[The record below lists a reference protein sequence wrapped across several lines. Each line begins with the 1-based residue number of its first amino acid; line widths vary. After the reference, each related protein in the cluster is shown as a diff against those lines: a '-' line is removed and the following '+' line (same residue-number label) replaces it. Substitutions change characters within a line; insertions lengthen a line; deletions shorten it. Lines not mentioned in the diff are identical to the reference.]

1 MAKGKV
7 EGPGC
12 AVVTGSARGIGA
24 ACVRALAAQGRNVV
38 INHTSA
44 GSAQAAEEL
53 ACEVAEGHGVQAHV
67 VCADVAQLSQAQKLV
82 EQAVARFGHIDV
94 LVNNAGITRDAL
106 LLRMSEQQ
114 FDEVISVDLK
124 GVFNVCRSAIGGMA
138 KQRSGRIVNISSLS
152 GVAGQAGQANY
163 SAAKAGVIGFTKAL
177 AREYAAR
184 GITCNAVA
192 PGFVATDMTA
202 NMNQK
207 VLDEMRGQIP
217 LGRVGQPQDIA
228 AAVAFLASEQ
238 AGYITGQVLQVDGGL
253 GI

>member
-44 GSAQAAEEL
+44 GSAQAAAEL
-53 ACEVAEGHGVQAHV
+53 AHEVAESNGVQVHV
-67 VCADVAQLSQAQKLV
+67 VQADVAQLAQAQQLV
-82 EQAVARFGHIDV
+82 EEAMAQFGHIDV

-114 FDEVISVDLK
+114 FDEVIGVDLK
-124 GVFNVCRSAIGGMA
+124 GVFNTCRSAIGGMA
-138 KQRSGRIVNISSLS
+138 KARSGRIVNISSLS
-152 GVAGQAGQANY
+152 GVVGQAGQANY
-163 SAAKAGVIGFTKAL
+163 SAAKAGVIGFTKAV

-202 NMNQK
+202 GMNQK
-207 VLDEMRGQIP
+207 VLDEMRAQIP
-217 LGRVGQPQDIA
+217 LGRVGAPEDIA